1 VEPIMQERIL
11 AFRRALEELDQ
22 PRARSLF
29 ALELQETTPLKA
41 VENLVVP
48 ALEQI
53 GDAWQRGDVAL
64 SQIYLSGRFCE
75 RLVDEAL
82 PAADPAR
89 KRQPRSAIVTL
100 CDNHLLGKRIVY
112 ATARACGFE
121 LFDFG
126 SMDVETLI
134 ARAIN
139 ERIQILLISTLMLPS
154 ALKAA
159 EAISKLRS
167 VMPKMRVIVG
177 GAPFLFDAQLW
188 REVGADAMGHNAG
201 EAVTLL
207 EAMMQEVRHD
217 AA

>member
-1 VEPIMQERIL
+1 MQERIL

-22 PRARSLF
+22 PRAQALF
-29 ALELQETTPLKA
+29 AEELRDASPLKA
-41 VENLVVP
+41 VESLVVP

-53 GDAWQRGDVAL
+53 GEAWQRGDVAL

-75 RLVDEAL
+75 RLVDQAL
-82 PAADPAR
+82 PAADPGR
-89 KRQPRSAIVTL
+89 KRQPRTAIVTL

-112 ATARACGFE
+112 ATARACGYE
-121 LFDFG
+121 IFDFG
-126 SMDVETLI
+126 SLDVESLVT
-134 ARAIN
+134 RALN

-154 ALKAA
+154 ALRAS

-167 VMPKMRVIVG
+167 VSPKIRVIVG
-177 GAPFLFDAQLW
+177 GAPFLFDEQLW

-201 EAVTLL
+201 EAIALL